1 MSKTKQQFI
10 SSPILTRARLRVKF
24 IIAASPMAADA
35 LAAAVAA
42 GTRIDTL
49 EEQLLAISGK
59 LQTLITAA
67 AAGVGGT
74 GGGSGSGEVVA
85 LVEVEV
91 VVLVEALAL
100 AVAVETRRYLNNGS
114 WTPLVSTNFTV
125 TSPFLFCNPGETDV
139 MNSRN

>member
-1 MSKTKQQFI
+1 
-10 SSPILTRARLRVKF
+10 
-24 IIAASPMAADA
+24 MAADA
-35 LAAAVAA
+35 WAAAVAA

-67 AAGVGGT
+67 AAGVGGA

-85 LVEVEV
+85 LVEVEL

-100 AVAVETRRYLNNGS
+100 VVATRRYLNNGS

>member
-1 MSKTKQQFI
+1 MRGRQRWQ
-10 SSPILTRARLRVKF
+10 PEPGLILWKNNYLQIYQK
-24 IIAASPMAADA
+24 
-35 LAAAVAA
+35 L
-42 GTRIDTL
+42 
-49 EEQLLAISGK
+49 SGK

-91 VVLVEALAL
+91 LVLVEALAL